1 MIRAFLALPLPD
13 PILHRLGMVQHIL
26 RLDHAVPRESLHLTL
41 AFLGEQPKTQLE
53 ELHHVLTARTLP
65 VPALQLDG
73 LGVFGGDT
81 PRSLH
86 ARFAPDPRLLALQ
99 ARVAQSVRDAG
110 IVLERRRF
118 IPHVTL
124 ARFTRGEVSA
134 QTLAAGFAAV
144 GALTSQPLVPDH
156 LVLFRSTL
164 RRDGA
169 IYDALAEYPLTG

>member
-13 PILHRLGMVQHIL
+13 PILHRLGMVQHVL
-26 RLDHAVPRESLHLTL
+26 RLTDPIPRESLHLTL
-41 AFLGEQPKTQLE
+41 AFLGEQPEPVLE
-53 ELHHVLTARTLP
+53 ELHHGLNARALP
-65 VPALQLDG
+65 MPVLQLDG
-73 LGVFGGDT
+73 LGVFGGDA

-86 ARFAPDPRLLALQ
+86 ARIAPEPRLLALQ
-99 ARVAQSVRDAG
+99 ARVSQIARDAG
-110 IVLERRRF
+110 IALERRKF

-124 ARFTRGEVSA
+124 ARFARGEVSA

-144 GALTSQPLVPDH
+144 GALTSAPLVPEH

-169 IYDALAEYPLTG
+169 VHDALAEYQLTG